1 MKKRRVL
8 EVSPVGKKGFGGLG
22 LKDLDVQAF
31 RVREQPF
38 LWTFKLVRV
47 EVLVLVSW
55 TSSRCPDVWG
65 DLVSTV
71 A

>member
-8 EVSPVGKKGFGGLG
+8 EVSPVGKRGFGGLG

-55 TSSRCPDVWG
+55 TSSRCADVWG